1 MNLNGKVIIVTGGA
15 RGIGQQYCQ
24 KLASEGAKVV
34 CADILD
40 STETVELVKAAGGE
54 CIAVSVDV
62 TSKESTEAMAKAA
75 VDAYGK
81 IDVLVNN
88 AALYGGLKMA
98 PFYELDEDEWDKVF
112 RINVKGVWNCCKA
125 VFPYLKDKGGSIIN
139 IASTSILQGV
149 PLLCHYVASKGAVW
163 SMTRTLANELG
174 AYNIRVN
181 SVTLGYTL
189 TDASMSLSDDEE
201 SFNANYNRNINDRA
215 IKRGMMPEDV
225 VGTIAFL
232 ASDDSSFITGQN
244 LNVDGGSTHY

>member
-1 MNLNGKVIIVTGGA
+1 MRLKGKTIIVTGGA
-15 RGIGQQYCQ
+15 RGIGQQYCLR
-24 KLASEGAKVV
+24 LASEGANVA

-40 STETVELVKAAGGE
+40 CTETVKLVEDAGGV
-54 CIAVSVDV
+54 CMGVHVDITDV
-62 TSKESTEAMAKAA
+62 ASTEAMAKAVA
-75 VDAYGK
+75 DRFGG

-98 PFYELDEDEWDKVF
+98 PFQELDEDEWDKVF
-112 RINVKGVWNCCKA
+112 RINVKGTWHVCKA

-139 IASTSILQGV
+139 ISSTSILQGV

-163 SMTRTLANELG
+163 AMTRTLANELG

-181 SVTLGYTL
+181 SVTIGYTL
-189 TDASMSLSDDEE
+189 TDASMSLSDNKED
-201 SFNANYNRNINDRA
+201 FDANYNRNINDRA
-215 IKRGMMPEDV
+215 IKRGMMPDDV

-232 ASDDSSFITGQN
+232 ASDDSAFITGQN